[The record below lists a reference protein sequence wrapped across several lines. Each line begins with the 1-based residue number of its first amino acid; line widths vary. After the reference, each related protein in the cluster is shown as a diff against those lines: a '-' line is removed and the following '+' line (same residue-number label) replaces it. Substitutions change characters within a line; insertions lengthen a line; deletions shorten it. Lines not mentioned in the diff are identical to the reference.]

1 MSATDST
8 AAVEAVFR
16 IEFPRVVAALARASG
31 GDLGLA
37 EELAQDA
44 LVDALRQWPIEG
56 TPRRPGAWLTAVG
69 KRKAVDRFRR
79 DRVLADKYAELGRGL
94 DGLAVS
100 VEGTGASDLD
110 EFDEFDGFDE
120 FDEFDGEIG
129 DDRLRLIF

>member
-56 TPRRPGAWLTAVG
+56 TPRNPGAWLTAVG

-79 DRVLADKYAELGRGL
+79 DRVLADKYVEMGRGL
-94 DGLAVS
+94 AGSAGPLGSPDRI
-100 VEGTGASDLD
+100 GASGFS
-110 EFDEFDGFDE
+110 EFDE
-120 FDEFDGEIG
+120 FDEFDDEIG
-129 DDRLRLIF
+129 DDRL

>member
-1 MSATDST
+1 VSATDST

-56 TPRRPGAWLTAVG
+56 TPRNPGAWLTAVG

-79 DRVLADKYAELGRGL
+79 DRVLADKYAKMGRGL
-94 DGLAVS
+94 AGLAGPVGS
-100 VEGTGASDLD
+100 AGSADGTGD
-110 EFDEFDGFDE
+110 
-120 FDEFDGEIG
+120 
-129 DDRLRLIF
+129 